1 VCGAPLLARYD
12 LTAARRWPKS
22 TLAGREASM
31 WRYREILPLLQSAK
45 GLDAAVSLGEGW
57 TPLVRARR
65 LGATLSL
72 RRLYVKDEG
81 LNPTGS
87 WKARGFSAALT
98 RAMHVGARGVVT
110 AAAGLAAPAAAAYSA
125 RAALPA
131 KIFTPKDGRRA
142 FAADSELYGADIAQ
156 VDGTLAD
163 AERAAEA
170 YASQSGSYDLCALH
184 EPYRVE
190 GQKTMGYEIAEQL
203 GWELPDWILCPV
215 ASGSTFIGIWKAFVE
230 MASLGWIDPVRRPH
244 MVAIQPAGCA
254 PIVRA
259 VAASAE
265 HAEPWSADAIRTLA
279 DDLRV
284 PDPTGASLGAARR
297 PQRRAWRRRRR
308 SRAPRPRRRRPHQTA
323 RHRRHR
329 QSRDGGTIRVVSA
342 SHLRQRSRRASAFAQ
357 GYGGPPKPWRR
368 WSALR
373 SGPPDGVRIAAHR
386 LPERGS
392 KPRRPF
398 ARRHSAM
405 AEMARALLASFRL
418 VST

>member
-1 VCGAPLLARYD
+1 MPTFFSHLECSVPCGAGPSDPRQIHQRCVCGAPLLARYD

-31 WRYREILPLLQSAK
+31 WRYREILPLLQSPK

-87 WKARGFSAALT
+87 LKARGFSAALT
-98 RAMHVGARGVVT
+98 RAMHVGVRGVAV

-125 RAALPA
+125 RAALSA
-131 KIFTPKDGRRA
+131 KIFTPKDVRRS
-142 FAADSELYGADIAQ
+142 FVADSELHGAEIAQ

-170 YASQSGSYDLCALH
+170 FASQSSCYDLSALH

-190 GQKTMGYEIAEQL
+190 GQKTIGYEIAEQL

-215 ASGSTFIGIWKAFVE
+215 GSGSTFIGIWKAFVE

-284 PDPTGASLGAARR
+284 PDPAGAALVL
-297 PQRRAWRRRRR
+297 RAIRE
-308 SRAPRPRRRRPHQTA
+308 SSGSAVGAGDTEMVTEMKTLAKLEGLSAAPGAGAAVH
-323 RHRRHR
+323 
-329 QSRDGGTIRVVSA
+329 
-342 SHLRQRSRRASAFAQ
+342 
-357 GYGGPPKPWRR
+357 
-368 WSALR
+368 ALR
-373 SGPPDGVRIAAHR
+373 VLAGEGRIKPHDTVVIVNPATAGPY
-386 LPERGS
+386 
-392 KPRRPF
+392 
-398 ARRHSAM
+398 
-405 AEMARALLASFRL
+405 AS
-418 VST
+418 